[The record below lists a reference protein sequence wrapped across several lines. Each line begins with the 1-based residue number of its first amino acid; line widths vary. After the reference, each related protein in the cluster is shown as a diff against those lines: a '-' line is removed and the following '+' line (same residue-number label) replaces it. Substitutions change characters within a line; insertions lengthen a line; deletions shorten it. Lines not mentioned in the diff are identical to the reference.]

1 MQRFSFK
8 LYFYFLFFVFCL
20 ESEKFI
26 HYYSLYFVLDFALTN
41 TDNLFDV
48 EVDND
53 LNDKDWIPSP
63 TYSNDSNESDGVDEA
78 AVASTV
84 AAIFEPLP
92 RMNEYI
98 DIFFPLV

>member
-1 MQRFSFK
+1 M
-8 LYFYFLFFVFCL
+8 
-20 ESEKFI
+20 
-26 HYYSLYFVLDFALTN
+26 YFVLDFALTN

-63 TYSNDSNESDGVDEA
+63 TYSNESDGVDEA

-92 RMNEYI
+92 RMNEYK
-98 DIFFPLV
+98 DFFSHWFEC